1 MLSAL
6 LAAALSTLPADPL
19 APPAT
24 LRARISDPAVI
35 SAAVKQAVAA
45 DPAPPVFA
53 KTTALGA
60 APYRGLADAMAD
72 ARVPGCLGPDGLK
85 HQPTNIGPVAV
96 GGVLALPFL
105 AVAALRGRCN

>member
-6 LAAALSTLPADPL
+6 LAATLSTLNADSL
-19 APPAT
+19 ALPST
-24 LRARISDPAVI
+24 LSARLRDPAVI
-35 SAAVKQAVAA
+35 QAAVKQAVAA
-45 DPAPPVFA
+45 DPAPPMGSKA
-53 KTTALGA
+53 TALGA

-85 HQPTNIGPVAV
+85 HQPTNIGPMNVE
-96 GGVLALPFL
+96 GVLALPFL